1 VRGAGRPAASCSPH
15 WLPEPGTKV
24 VNLAMGAVT
33 YYLALPFI
41 YLLSYLP
48 FRALYLVS
56 DVMYFFVYR
65 VLGYRKAVVTTNL
78 ERSFP
83 EKSPDEIDAIRRDF
97 YRYFCDLSLE
107 TLKTLTV
114 SPAALNDHMSCGDM
128 SAFEHFFEKKQ
139 SVIIVM
145 GHLGNWELCGA
156 YFSQLP
162 LHPLYVIYHPLRDK
176 HFDGL
181 FYRMRTR
188 LGNGLYPMKSTFKC
202 MIRDRDKLTAT
213 AFIADQSPSPK
224 NAYWMTFLNQ
234 DTAVFRGTE
243 TLARKLDY
251 PVIYLSVIRER
262 RGHYRLHSELL
273 VEHPGELPENL
284 LTELHT
290 RRLEQDIIAHPATW
304 LWSHR
309 RWKHQRPDA

>member
-1 VRGAGRPAASCSPH
+1 
-15 WLPEPGTKV
+15 
-24 VNLAMGAVT
+24 MGSVA

-41 YLLSYLP
+41 YLVSLLP
-48 FRALYLVS
+48 FRVLYVLS
-56 DVMYFFVYR
+56 DLMYLLVYR
-65 VLGYRKAVVTTNL
+65 VFGYRKSVVTANL

-83 EKSPDEIDAIRRDF
+83 EKSAAEIDAIRRDY

-107 TLKTLTV
+107 IIKTLTI
-114 SPAALNDHMSCGDM
+114 SPASVNRHFSSGDM
-128 SAFEHFFEKKQ
+128 SAFERFHHEKQ

-162 LHPLYVIYHPLRDK
+162 LHPLYVLYHPLRNK

-188 LGNGLYPMKSTFKC
+188 LGTRLYPMKSAFRGMVKN
-202 MIRDRDKLTAT
+202 RNELTAT
-213 AFIADQSPSPK
+213 AFIADQTPSPS
-224 NAYWMTFLNQ
+224 NAHWMTFLNQ
-234 DTAVFRGTE
+234 DTAVFKGTE
-243 TLARKLDY
+243 TIARKLDY
-251 PVIYLSVIRER
+251 PVIYLAVIRER

-273 VEHPGELPENL
+273 AEHPRDLPENA

-290 RRLEQDIIAHPATW
+290 KRLEQDIIAHPETW

-309 RWKHQRPDA
+309 RWKHQRPGL